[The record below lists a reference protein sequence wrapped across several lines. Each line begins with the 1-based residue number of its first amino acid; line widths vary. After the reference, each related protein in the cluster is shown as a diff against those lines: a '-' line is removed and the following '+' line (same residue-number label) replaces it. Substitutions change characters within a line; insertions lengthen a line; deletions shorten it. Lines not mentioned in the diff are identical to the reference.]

1 MPFSAL
7 SPTFKRTDLT
17 IPFVE
22 AGISIAA
29 LSVSKTRMESSE
41 ETFCPGSTE
50 ISITSTS
57 STSPRSGKFIIV
69 LLDIKLPKD

>member
-7 SPTFKRTDLT
+7 SPTFKSTDLT
-17 IPFVE
+17 IPLVE

-57 STSPRSGKFIIV
+57 STSPRSGKFITCNS
-69 LLDIKLPKD
+69 LAC